1 MIILIYVDLLDKSF
15 EKYNYIY
22 PQPLIKIFGTNIL
35 NWILNYINIHVY
47 SKIIIIYN
55 NEYYRCDI
63 THTLES
69 IYKNI
74 EFIFIYKNLE
84 KSIYDII
91 DNLNIDDEYL
101 LINTKYFFL
110 KDLIS
115 LTNNKNTI
123 FLIKENTFSPKE
135 NTFSPKEN
143 TFSLKKNS
151 KKNIECDSFNILYVK
166 DKVNNII
173 DNIYNFE
180 RVILNEDV
188 YISLESAFHIRLFCN
203 NFPKIHAL
211 NNTLMITKKTF
222 SFDYDD
228 IINGYSISIIQYL
241 YKMGNNIIIE
251 TNQAIENKSKIDIF
265 LKEKNIMYHHIIFD
279 KIEYDFHIS
288 TKSIKYNY
296 NLEKELGFFYNKVEP
311 RDYNDIIQTN
321 IKTYRKVSNDLSGEI
336 YYYLNIPE
344 QIKDIFPIM
353 FNYDNNENKFY
364 EMENINGI
372 PVSKLYLSEELTIEQ
387 FDNILGTIKRIHS
400 IKSISESTS
409 TSESISSSTNL
420 IYSNYANKL
429 KNRYTENIF
438 LYNIFENS
446 DTLYNNLY
454 KELIAYEN
462 NNNGIAS
469 MIHGDTVFTNIIIN
483 NLGKIKL
490 IDMRG
495 KLGDV
500 LSIYGDQLYDWAKIY
515 QSIIGYDEILE
526 NKYVSSKY
534 KSTFIDYFLN
544 EFKKIY
550 PNPIYIYFLNIIT
563 ASLIFTLIPLHN
575 NDKFIKYYE
584 LINNLDLN
592 KDILTND
599 L

>member
-1 MIILIYVDLLDKSF
+1 MILLIYVDLLDKSF

-22 PQPLIKIFGTNIL
+22 PQPLIRIFGTNIL
-35 NWILNYINIHVY
+35 NWILNYINIYVY
-47 SKIIIIYN
+47 AKIIIIYN

-84 KSIYDII
+84 ESIYNII

-110 KDLIS
+110 KELIN
-115 LTNNKNTI
+115 LTNNRNTI
-123 FLIKENTFSPKE
+123 FLIKENI
-135 NTFSPKEN
+135 
-143 TFSLKKNS
+143 KKD
-151 KKNIECDSFNILYVK
+151 IECDSFNILYVK
-166 DKVNNII
+166 DKVDNII
-173 DNIYNFE
+173 DNIYNFQK
-180 RVILNEDV
+180 VILNEDV

-251 TNQAIENKSKIDIF
+251 TDQPSENKSKIDIF
-265 LKEKNIMYHHIIFD
+265 LKEKNIIYHHIIFD

-321 IKTYRKVSNDLSGEI
+321 IKTYRKVSSDLSGEI
-336 YYYLNIPE
+336 YYYLNIPD

-400 IKSISESTS
+400 IKST
-409 TSESISSSTNL
+409 SISTHL

-429 KNRYTENIF
+429 KNRYNENIF
-438 LYNIFENS
+438 FYNIFENS
-446 DTLYNNLY
+446 DILYNNLY
-454 KELIAYEN
+454 KELIKYEN

-526 NKYVSSKY
+526 NKYVSNKY
-534 KSTFIDYFLN
+534 KSTFIEYFLN

-550 PNPIYIYFLNIIT
+550 SNPIYIYFLNIIT

-575 NDKFIKYYE
+575 NDKCIKYYE

-592 KDILTND
+592 KDILINH

>member
-1 MIILIYVDLLDKSF
+1 MILLIYVDLLDKSF

-35 NWILNYINIHVY
+35 NWILNYININLY

-84 KSIYDII
+84 ESIYDVI

-110 KDLIS
+110 KEFIS
-115 LTNNKNTI
+115 LANNKNTI
-123 FLIKENTFSPKE
+123 FLIKENTFSLIKE
-135 NTFSPKEN
+135 NTFSLIKEN
-143 TFSLKKNS
+143 TFSLKENTFSLKENS
-151 KKNIECDSFNILYVK
+151 KKNIECDLFNILYVK
-166 DKVNNII
+166 DKVDNII
-173 DNIYNFE
+173 DNIYNFQK
-180 RVILNEDV
+180 VILNEDV

-251 TNQAIENKSKIDIF
+251 TNQPIENKSKIDIF

-288 TKSIKYNY
+288 TKSVKYNY

-336 YYYLNIPE
+336 YYYLNIPD

-372 PVSKLYLSEELTIEQ
+372 PVSKLYLNEELTIEQ

-400 IKSISESTS
+400 IKSTSTS
-409 TSESISSSTNL
+409 TSTNF

-438 LYNIFENS
+438 FYNIFEDS

-454 KELIAYEN
+454 KELTEYEN

-526 NKYVSSKY
+526 NKYVSNKY
-534 KSTFIDYFLN
+534 KLTFIEYFLN

-563 ASLIFTLIPLHN
+563 ASLIFTFIPLHN
-575 NDKFIKYYE
+575 NDKCIKYYD
-584 LINNLDLN
+584 LIKKLDIN
-592 KDILTND
+592 KI
-599 L
+599 